1 MEQLKLLALDAD
13 DLEIVSA
20 HVQDAV
26 MQIGAFD
33 WRPKEK
39 RFLIEMNRFVWEKA
53 GGTFRRHNERRRSVL
68 HFDRVLAVRSAGID
82 RAKPQDVLSLL
93 TIGFA
98 EDDAPAGTIEIG
110 VRPENLK
117 VEPWSD
123 GRAGRPA
130 TVFEVEPLGGYT
142 VVTIDAGE
150 TRLRALMRGQPDIRP
165 QSVVALGCDPARVH
179 FFGQG
184 GGALSR

>member
-53 GGTFRRHNERRRSVL
+53 GGVFRRHNERRRSVL

-98 EDDAPAGTIEIG
+98 EDDAPAGTIELLFAG
-110 VRPENLK
+110 GGSLALD
-117 VEPWSD
+117 VEC
-123 GRAGRPA
+123 
-130 TVFEVEPLGGYT
+130 
-142 VVTIDAGE
+142 IE
-150 TRLRALMRGQPDIRP
+150 TRLTDLGAAWAASSRP
-165 QSVVALGCDPARVH
+165 AH
-179 FFGQG
+179 
-184 GGALSR
+184 GA

>member
-26 MQIGAFD
+26 MQVGAFD

-53 GGTFRRHNERRRSVL
+53 SGAFRKHNERRRSVL

-93 TIGFA
+93 TVGFA
-98 EDDAPAGTIEIG
+98 EDDAPAGTIELLFAG
-110 VRPENLK
+110 GGSLALD
-117 VEPWSD
+117 VECIEARLTD
-123 GRAGRPA
+123 
-130 TVFEVEPLGGYT
+130 LGG
-142 VVTIDAGE
+142 AW
-150 TRLRALMRGQPDIRP
+150 AASSRP
-165 QSVVALGCDPARVH
+165 MHGN
-179 FFGQG
+179 
-184 GGALSR
+184 

>member
-53 GGTFRRHNERRRSVL
+53 GGVFRRHNERRRSVL

-98 EDDAPAGTIEIG
+98 EDDAPAGTIELLFAG
-110 VRPENLK
+110 GGSVALD
-117 VEPWSD
+117 VEC
-123 GRAGRPA
+123 
-130 TVFEVEPLGGYT
+130 
-142 VVTIDAGE
+142 IE
-150 TRLRALMRGQPDIRP
+150 TRLTDLGAAWAASSRP
-165 QSVVALGCDPARVH
+165 AH
-179 FFGQG
+179 
-184 GGALSR
+184 GA

>member
-33 WRPKEK
+33 WRPNEK

-82 RAKPQDVLSLL
+82 RAKRQDVLSLL
-93 TIGFA
+93 TVGFA
-98 EDDAPAGTIEIG
+98 EDDAPAGTIE
-110 VRPENLK
+110 LLF
-117 VEPWSD
+117 
-123 GRAGRPA
+123 AG
-130 TVFEVEPLGGYT
+130 GG
-142 VVTIDAGE
+142 
-150 TRLRALMRGQPDIRP
+150 
-165 QSVVALGCDPARVH
+165 SVALDVECIEARLTDLGAAWAASSRPVH
-179 FFGQG
+179 
-184 GGALSR
+184 GA